1 MDKKGLKGLYLRYLF
16 DLYQNGVITSD
27 KNDELA
33 DKFDEI
39 DMTDNNKV
47 NSFETYIRDC
57 IKNDKYN
64 EKELKTLLDK
74 CKKPNTNTNS
84 SINNVMDLIKEISK
98 LNPTVKFNLSNN
110 NTIQPTLESVEDVN
124 NLILP
129 QGFTYNDKNGINNK
143 HNTSTGNYITLDY
156 KQVKPVKKQTNNT
169 NNIGGN
175 IMTIKELRE
184 EIEKLNP
191 TVKFRFYGEDIVSDC
206 VLTSKEN
213 PSKLVLPQGFT
224 YDKKIGIVNADNTLY
239 MPYHQITAPSQRR
252 HNKLVKAFRNLL
264 NKNNSAKMPG
274 AVPVRTT
281 RKHRGLRALFDKLTG
296 KRARNLNIAPTQ
308 PTQPVNKG
316 KELAE
321 FMRANGLLNNK
332 EVKDYIALI
341 NQSQDKN
348 AKFTELYNYVKNN
361 PDEAK
366 DLNNMLN
373 KLAQITGVPRK
384 GVLPKMPQKKTLNPN
399 KPITK
404 DDLIKNKEDYNLEMI
419 KYIAN
424 LKDKNLPRNQREVDF
439 NRKIDAFRKSV
450 ENSNKSNSEKI
461 ELMRM
466 ITVYLA
472 NQDRIDYV
480 LDNLTKNEAKLA
492 ILNSDKK
499 LQTKFRNYQKQLA
512 NANTRATAAVVEY
525 NNRIAN
531 KATAEELQKAN
542 EKMLKTNNEVK
553 KIEKRIKETEEMRK
567 QIFDKMTYIYGTA
580 VNSTFVGPLDYK
592 RMGYDETEI
601 KANIAKSRK
610 LLSDVVSKDT
620 KVSNIQPSKKA
631 QAKFAKL
638 KANAAKRDAQAYK
651 DIADVKAGK
660 LVKRPDRPMSK
671 IK

>member
-74 CKKPNTNTNS
+74 CKKVNTNTNTNS

-169 NNIGGN
+169 NTIGGN

-184 EIEKLNP
+184 EIERLNP

-264 NKNNSAKMPG
+264 NKTNSAKMPG

-281 RKHRGLRALFDKLTG
+281 RKHRGLRALWDKLTG
-296 KRARNLNIAPTQ
+296 KKARKLNIA

-348 AKFTELYNYVKNN
+348 AKFTELYNYIKNN

-384 GVLPKMPQKKTLNPN
+384 QNDAPKAQQINNKNVIEGKYKLIQMYSKMKEYVDAELAAQKPATKADKEQVIENALNTLGASLVAG
-399 KPITK
+399 KSAK
-404 DDLIKNKEDYNLEMI
+404 EAMVIKQQINNYKNNRI
-419 KYIAN
+419 KINYELN
-424 LKDKNLPRNQREVDF
+424 
-439 NRKIDAFRKSV
+439 
-450 ENSNKSNSEKI
+450 KI
-461 ELMRM
+461 EDEYKKFKLVERS
-466 ITVYLA
+466 
-472 NQDRIDYV
+472 N
-480 LDNLTKNEAKLA
+480 NLTKKV
-492 ILNSDKK
+492 NSYEKQLPNLDKK
-499 LQTKFRNYQKQLA
+499 LNDALNKYNEALNNDAIKRHEPKKSDYYKKVKDATTNKMVPAVDSLGNKIFNEKAYKKAYDRYIQKYLSVEKDA
-512 NANTRATAAVVEY
+512 YDKALNEY
-525 NNRIAN
+525 NALAQKIDNAKKVN
-531 KATAEELQKAN
+531 NTAS
-542 EKMLKTNNEVK
+542 
-553 KIEKRIKETEEMRK
+553 KI
-567 QIFDKMTYIYGTA
+567 D
-580 VNSTFVGPLDYK
+580 
-592 RMGYDETEI
+592 
-601 KANIAKSRK
+601 
-610 LLSDVVSKDT
+610 
-620 KVSNIQPSKKA
+620 VSNIEKNIEQHMDLIIALAYRSKDFKDMKQNA
-631 QAKFAKL
+631 QVR
-638 KANAAKRDAQAYK
+638 NAART
-651 DIADVKAGK
+651 I
-660 LVKRPDRPMSK
+660 
-671 IK
+671 